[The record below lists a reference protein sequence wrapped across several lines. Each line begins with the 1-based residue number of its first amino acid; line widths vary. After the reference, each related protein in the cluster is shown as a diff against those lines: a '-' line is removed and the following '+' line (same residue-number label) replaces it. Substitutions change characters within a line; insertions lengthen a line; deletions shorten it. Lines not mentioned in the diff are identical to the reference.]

1 MSPGSGTDPLKLVV
15 LDRDGVINRDN
26 PDFIRT
32 VGDWEPLPGSLE
44 AIGRLTRAGWTVVV
58 ATNQSGIA
66 RGYLT
71 TGELDRIHARMMD
84 AARAAGGRI
93 DAVFYCPHGP
103 DDDCDCRKPRPGLFH
118 QIEARYGHPLRGV
131 PSIGDSARDIE
142 AARRAGARPILVLT
156 GNGAASLETLSTQG
170 PIEAYD
176 DLAAAVSALITE
188 DRA

>member
-15 LDRDGVINRDN
+15 LDRDGVINRDS

-32 VGDWEPLPGSLE
+32 VDDWEPLPGSLE
-44 AIGRLTRAGWTVVV
+44 AIARLTGAGWTVVV

-71 TGELDRIHARMMD
+71 TDELHRIHARMSE
-84 AARAAGGRI
+84 AVSAAGGRI
-93 DAVFYCPHGP
+93 DAVFHCPHGP
-103 DDDCDCRKPRPGLFH
+103 DDDCDCRKPRAGLFR
-118 QIEARYGHPLRGV
+118 QIEARYGRTVRDV

-156 GNGAASLETLSTQG
+156 GNGRAALEKLATRG
-170 PIEAYD
+170 PVEAYE
-176 DLAAAVSALITE
+176 DLGRAVSALIEE
-188 DRA
+188 DRR